1 MAISSPG
8 PPSKEFLGPAAN
20 NEDPPLPY
28 EVDEILVT
36 IDALNPR
43 DLGRQGTRTTSSSFF
58 GGFGV
63 FDSKKVESHGVPH
76 EQPPITRTPTP
87 AQDVVSP
94 EPSGVVSFG
103 QTSTIPQSGNN
114 VPPSSTNPTFVEQL
128 CAIEQPSIH
137 PFEYTLDFTSG
148 DQNLNLVQL
157 SQIANFNLQNDD
169 GNQSSRQS
177 ADSMDLSPV
186 IPRSLSPAILT
197 SNERLLMHYYT
208 TKVVHIFP
216 VLDSPKSPWKTFHLP
231 RVLQSAGE
239 MAIHGSTSQ
248 IRSALRSTLLSISAF
263 YLSKH
268 MGSRSQVE
276 EATKWGT
283 EAMHYH
289 GSAMNLLNK
298 SVNARFTST
307 ERPKYKEFLATMLSM
322 VSINVSFLYLWATE
336 MESINPLGHR

>member
-1 MAISSPG
+1 MVA
-8 PPSKEFLGPAAN
+8 
-20 NEDPPLPY
+20 
-28 EVDEILVT
+28 
-36 IDALNPR
+36 IDALNPG
-43 DLGRQGTRTTSSSFF
+43 DLDTQGTSTTSSSFI

-63 FDSKKVESHGVPH
+63 FDSKVVESHGVSLK
-76 EQPPITRTPTP
+76 QPPITRASTP
-87 AQDVVSP
+87 AQDVVLSP
-94 EPSGVVSFG
+94 ELSSDTQDVSFG
-103 QTSTIPQSGNN
+103 ETSTIPRSGTN
-114 VPPSSTNPTFVEQL
+114 VPAPSTNATFVEQL
-128 CAIEQPSIH
+128 CTIDQPSIH

-148 DQNLNLVQL
+148 DQNLDLVQL
-157 SQIANFNLQNDD
+157 GQIDNFALHNDD
-169 GNQSSRQS
+169 GNHSPRQS
-177 ADSMDLSPV
+177 AGIMDLSPV
-186 IPRSLSPAILT
+186 IPQSLSPAILT
-197 SNERLLMHYYT
+197 GNERLLMHYYT

-322 VSINVSFLYLWATE
+322 VSINVSLLDLWATE
-336 MESINPLGHR
+336 MENINPLGHR